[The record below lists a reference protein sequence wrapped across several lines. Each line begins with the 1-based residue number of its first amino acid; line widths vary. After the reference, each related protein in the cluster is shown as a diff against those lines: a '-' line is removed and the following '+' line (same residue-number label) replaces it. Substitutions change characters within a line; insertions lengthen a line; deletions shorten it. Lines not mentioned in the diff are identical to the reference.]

1 MHALRNEYP
10 IDEISARIDVA
21 LAESREEARP
31 FIRLKHTGALEG
43 AGRSAWSPMQ
53 QARFEDTGTYKL
65 LTRLRVDGLLNSQ
78 ALGQLD
84 SSEFAISTFDRAAG
98 SSEFTNRFGGRIATD
113 AYDEGSKNLFTIFP
127 DWCRLCGCAK
137 KPIRAT

>member
-1 MHALRNEYP
+1 
-10 IDEISARIDVA
+10 
-21 LAESREEARP
+21 
-31 FIRLKHTGALEG
+31 
-43 AGRSAWSPMQ
+43 MQ

-113 AYDEGSKNLFTIFP
+113 AYDEGSKEPLNNALQMRDTTHL
-127 DWCRLCGCAK
+127 R
-137 KPIRAT
+137 